1 MEPLFLRQI
10 LKYMKRFLVLMFTA
24 ALPLFTLAQ
33 LGKEAKDTSWKT
45 EFRGSNPRIND
56 LVHTKLD
63 VKFDYDK
70 AYMYGKE
77 WVTLKPHF
85 YDTDS
90 VWLDAKG
97 MDISNLSLM
106 KGTSKTPLKYSY
118 DGKQIRV
125 TLDKTYKGGENFTLY
140 IELSLIHI

>member
-70 AYMYGKE
+70 AYMYGNC
-77 WVTLKPHF
+77 LL
-85 YDTDS
+85 Y
-90 VWLDAKG
+90 
-97 MDISNLSLM
+97 
-106 KGTSKTPLKYSY
+106 TS
-118 DGKQIRV
+118 RCV
-125 TLDKTYKGGENFTLY
+125 
-140 IELSLIHI
+140 